1 MRRRR
6 LFRFTAGDVLVT
18 AALTLLVLTIV
29 YPFYNAIVVSLIS
42 PAEYAMTSGLLY
54 PHEPIFDS
62 YLHLFRGKGLW
73 NGYASSAMITG
84 LGTVYGMSIS
94 TLAAY
99 AFSRKNYPG
108 KRLLFSLMLFTMFFG
123 GGMIPTY
130 LLIKNLGLIN
140 SRAAI
145 ILMMGVS
152 PFNIIVMKTGFEQT
166 PESLEEAARIDGA
179 NELTIFWRVM
189 LPLQLPIIATFTLF
203 TAVAYWNEWFWS
215 TLIINSGSR
224 IPLQVFLRGIVSS
237 AALEGDISSSSV
249 EERLFTQ
256 GVKMAAMV
264 ATMLPVMVIY
274 PFLQRYFVK
283 GVMIGAVKM

>member
-1 MRRRR
+1 
-6 LFRFTAGDVLVT
+6 
-18 AALTLLVLTIV
+18 
-29 YPFYNAIVVSLIS
+29 
-42 PAEYAMTSGLLY
+42 
-54 PHEPIFDS
+54 
-62 YLHLFRGKGLW
+62 
-73 NGYASSAMITG
+73 
-84 LGTVYGMSIS
+84 
-94 TLAAY
+94 
-99 AFSRKNYPG
+99 
-108 KRLLFSLMLFTMFFG
+108 
-123 GGMIPTY
+123 
-130 LLIKNLGLIN
+130 
-140 SRAAI
+140 
-145 ILMMGVS
+145 
-152 PFNIIVMKTGFEQT
+152 
-166 PESLEEAARIDGA
+166 
-179 NELTIFWRVM
+179 M